1 MSLSRSPAFQPVIT
15 SLLDTDLYKFTMWQA
30 MLHRHP
36 AAQAE
41 YRFICRNPPE
51 HSLVDLAPD
60 IESQIDHLCSLRFTQ
75 AELDYLGQLRYIKS
89 DFVDFLSLFHF
100 QRRFIQVS
108 TDGGALNIV
117 ARGPQVHVM
126 AFEIF
131 VLAIVNELYFRRYQT
146 PAVMAEGRRR
156 LQDKIRL
163 LQDFSKTP
171 ARRFPLQISDFGL
184 RRRFSRAWH
193 TEVVEQLRAAVPQ
206 IITGTSNVALAK
218 SHGLVPVGTMA
229 HEYLQSYQA
238 FGKVRLR
245 DFQRS
250 ALEDW
255 VQEYRGDLG
264 IALTDVVGMDA
275 FLADFDLYFAKLF
288 DGLRHDS
295 GDPIAWGEKALAH
308 YRSLRIDP
316 ASKRFVFSDGLNLP
330 RALDIYRHFADQVQL
345 AFGIGTNLTN
355 DLGPQ
360 PLNIVMKLFECNG
373 MPTAKLPDSPGKEH
387 CTDATFLAYLR
398 QVFDRP
404 SDAGPANSPAA

>member
-1 MSLSRSPAFQPVIT
+1 MADTAFKPVIQ
-15 SLLDTDLYKFTMWQA
+15 SLLDTDLYKFTMWQT

-41 YRFICRNPPE
+41 YRFICRQPPA
-51 HSLVDLAPD
+51 HPLADLAAAVRA
-60 IESQIDHLCSLRFTQ
+60 QIDHLCTLRFTQ
-75 AELDYLGQLRYIKS
+75 AELDYLASLRYIKS

-100 QRRFIQVS
+100 QRRFIEIG
-108 TDGGALNIV
+108 TDGDTLKIV

-126 AFEIF
+126 GFEIF
-131 VLAIVNELYFRRYQT
+131 VLAIVNELYFRRYDT
-146 PAVMAEGRRR
+146 PETLAEGRRR
-156 LQDKIRL
+156 LQGKIDL
-163 LQDFSKTP
+163 LRGFSAEP

-184 RRRFSRAWH
+184 RRRFSRAWQA
-193 TEVVEQLRAAVPQ
+193 EVVDRLRQAVPH
-206 IITGTSNVALAK
+206 IVTGTSNVALAR

-295 GDPIAWGEKALAH
+295 GDPIAWGEKAIAH
-308 YRSLRIDP
+308 YQALRIDP
-316 ASKRFVFSDGLNLP
+316 ATKRFVFSDGLDLP
-330 RALDIYRHFADQVQL
+330 RALDIYRHFADRVQL

-373 MPTAKLPDSPGKEH
+373 MPTAKLADSPGKEH

-398 QVFDRP
+398 QVF
-404 SDAGPANSPAA
+404 GH